1 MLRVCLLVLLANICT
16 VSYSDGRLYA
26 GVSSS
31 LEQKILDQKV
41 SLNFKNKPIKDVLE
55 EIKKQVGVGF
65 AITSEIEDEIGKVSV
80 NIEDVPLFEALEK
93 IFEGEKL
100 GHKRK
105 FIPCYCHEDIIIC
118 KCQYFVWKE

>member
-1 MLRVCLLVLLANICT
+1 MKNLKKKTRLVLRVCLLVLLANICT

-41 SLNFKNKPIKDVLE
+41 SLNFKNKPVKDVLE

-80 NIEDVPLFEALEK
+80 NIEKPKTIGF
-93 IFEGEKL
+93 
-100 GHKRK
+100 
-105 FIPCYCHEDIIIC
+105 
-118 KCQYFVWKE
+118 Q